1 MVRRDARARACIV
14 PSYYKELLV
23 INSLYHALASERP
36 YELSSATTFAY
47 VPASFGLTYPGAHTE
62 YVHDIAPDP
71 AFLLCSPIQIRRI
84 SCIHLDLTCDV
95 LYGMF
100 PMAESTKT
108 TMLYA
113 LSPAGK
119 SQQQRYTVA
128 ALVYFLYGLFYLF
141 GAQYLISMQA
151 TERAMSNPR
160 LFFAL
165 GALLVVLLPPLIYSR
180 FALALSLYW
189 KPQTQRK
196 TLFIDFTLLLGC
208 LVIMRVIA
216 LIHGKLYLKTS
227 LHTVALIMA
236 VINATCLIWAGVSR
250 PVWVTRETVGS

>member
-1 MVRRDARARACIV
+1 M
-14 PSYYKELLV
+14 
-23 INSLYHALASERP
+23 
-36 YELSSATTFAY
+36 
-47 VPASFGLTYPGAHTE
+47 PASLGPTYPDAYTE
-62 YVHDIAPDP
+62 PVHDIAPDP
-71 AFLLCSPIQIRRI
+71 AFLLCFLLQILCI
-84 SCIHLDLTCDV
+84 SCIHLDLACDAF
-95 LYGMF
+95 YGMF
-100 PMAESTKT
+100 PMMESTKT
-108 TMLYA
+108 TMRYA

-119 SQQQRYTVA
+119 SQQRYTVA

-141 GAQYLISMQA
+141 GAQYLTSMQA

-216 LIHGKLYLKTS
+216 LIHGKLYLKTPV
-227 LHTVALIMA
+227 HTVALIVA

-250 PVWVTRETVGS
+250 PVWVTREAVES

>member
-1 MVRRDARARACIV
+1 M
-14 PSYYKELLV
+14 
-23 INSLYHALASERP
+23 
-36 YELSSATTFAY
+36 
-47 VPASFGLTYPGAHTE
+47 PASFGPTYPGADTGHMR
-62 YVHDIAPDP
+62 DIAPDP
-71 AFLLCSPIQIRRI
+71 TFLLCFLIQIHCM
-84 SCIHLDLTCDV
+84 SCIYLDLACDV

-108 TMLYA
+108 TTLSA
-113 LSPAGK
+113 LPSTGK
-119 SQQQRYTVA
+119 PLQRRYTVA

-141 GAQYLISMQA
+141 GAQYLTSMQA

-216 LIHGKLYLKTS
+216 LIHGKLYLKTPV
-227 LHTVALIMA
+227 HTVALIVA

-250 PVWVTRETVGS
+250 PVWITREAMES

>member
-1 MVRRDARARACIV
+1 MCQRVV
-14 PSYYKELLV
+14 
-23 INSLYHALASERP
+23 ALRILTS
-36 YELSSATTFAY
+36 TTE
-47 VPASFGLTYPGAHTE
+47 PG
-62 YVHDIAPDP
+62 YDIAPDP
-71 AFLLCSPIQIRRI
+71 AFLLCFPVQIH
-84 SCIHLDLTCDV
+84 CIGFIDQDLAGDV

-128 ALVYFLYGLFYLF
+128 ALVYFFYGLFYLF
-141 GAQYLISMQA
+141 GAQYLTSMQA
-151 TERAMSNPR
+151 TGRAMSNPR

-208 LVIMRVIA
+208 LVIMRVVA
-216 LIHGKLYLKTS
+216 LLHGKLYLKTP
-227 LHTVALIMA
+227 LHTVALIVA
-236 VINATCLIWAGVSR
+236 VINATCLVWAGVSR
-250 PVWVTRETVGS
+250 PVWVTREAVEPS

>member
-1 MVRRDARARACIV
+1 M
-14 PSYYKELLV
+14 
-23 INSLYHALASERP
+23 
-36 YELSSATTFAY
+36 
-47 VPASFGLTYPGAHTE
+47 PASFDPTYPDAYTE
-62 YVHDIAPDP
+62 HVHAIAPDP
-71 AFLLCSPIQIRRI
+71 AFLLCFLLQIHCI
-84 SCIHLDLTCDV
+84 SAIHLDLACDAF
-95 LYGMF
+95 YGMF
-100 PMAESTKT
+100 PMVESTKT
-108 TMLYA
+108 TMRYA

-119 SQQQRYTVA
+119 SQQRYTVA

-141 GAQYLISMQA
+141 GAQYLTSMQA

-165 GALLVVLLPPLIYSR
+165 GALLVVLLPLLIYSR

-216 LIHGKLYLKTS
+216 LIHGKLYLKTP
-227 LHTVALIMA
+227 LHTIALIVA

-250 PVWVTRETVGS
+250 PVWVTREAVTPS